1 MRINQVK
8 RTMKEKHRHNK
19 PIIKLD
25 ELPKKQV
32 HSVPD
37 DYFKELPSIIQAKV
51 VEPEH
56 TRTPAILW
64 SSALRY
70 ALPAI
75 ALVIMLVY
83 FGTRLNNNDI
93 DVQAMLDDIPTEELV
108 SYLTD
113 SEITTE
119 ELLSLID
126 VNELDVDGM
135 VDENIELLNDS
146 EWDELIE
153 EYPEYENEI

>member
-1 MRINQVK
+1 
-8 RTMKEKHRHNK
+8 MKEKHNHIK

-37 DYFKELPSIIQAKV
+37 DYFKELPSIIQARVIK
-51 VEPEH
+51 PEQ
-56 TRTPAILW
+56 TRTPVLVW
-64 SSALRY
+64 SSALRF
-70 ALPAI
+70 ALPAV
-75 ALVIMLVY
+75 ALVMMLVY
-83 FGTRLNNNDI
+83 FGVRLNNDDI
-93 DVQAMLDDIPTEELV
+93 DVQAMIEDIPTEELI
-108 SYLTD
+108 SYLTE

-126 VNELDVDGM
+126 INELDVDGM
-135 VDENIELLNDS
+135 VDDNIELLNDS
-146 EWDELIE
+146 EWDEIIE

>member
-1 MRINQVK
+1 
-8 RTMKEKHRHNK
+8 MKEKHNHNK

-32 HSVPD
+32 YSVPD
-37 DYFKELPSIIQAKV
+37 DYFKELPSIIQARA
-51 VEPEH
+51 VEQEP
-56 TRTPAILW
+56 TKTPAILW

-70 ALPAI
+70 ALPVI
-75 ALVIMLVY
+75 ALIMMLVY

-93 DVQAMLDDIPTEELV
+93 DIQAMLDDIPTEELV
-108 SYLTD
+108 SYLTE

-135 VDENIELLNDS
+135 VDEDIELLNDS
-146 EWDELIE
+146 EWDEIME
-153 EYPEYENEI
+153 EYPEYENDI